1 METVLSVPKVLPR
14 ASSLPTILPQA
25 AFAGVGQQF
34 WLLEHSEWPCAAGA
48 EGGQG
53 SKGWGEGGQ
62 GQQVPLPTAGKTW
75 GELFSS
81 ICSQRLLIK
90 QSITEPEIP
99 TKAAAFYFFQTH
111 I

>member
-75 GELFSS
+75 GELFCS

-99 TKAAAFYFFQTH
+99 TKAAVFYFFKTH